1 MKKESASLSSQDS
14 LKLIEQMIGRARA
27 EEKDSGRG
35 WIIWGWL
42 LFLASLVQYFM
53 IRAGNRQD
61 GSKVWMI
68 FGIMAILLALYE
80 VVGKN
85 YISRKSIRVKTYTN
99 ELVNRL
105 GIAFFISLLIMVYG
119 NSQTGTNLTG
129 VNFGYL
135 LLLYGFW
142 MFIHGSVFRYRLLII
157 GAIINWAGAVVIFYF
172 MESLGAEV
180 LLVHAFCVA
189 LGYLLPGHIA
199 RIKYGETD
207 SLMSGDQMKP

>member
-42 LFLASLVQYFM
+42 LFLASLIQYFM
-53 IRAGNRQD
+53 IRSGNGQD
-61 GSKVWMI
+61 GGKVWVI
-68 FGIMAILLALYE
+68 FGVMAILLALYE
-80 VVGKN
+80 TVFKN
-85 YISRKSIRVKTYTN
+85 YISKKSVRVKTYTS

-105 GIAFFISLLIMVYG
+105 GIAFFISLLIMVFG
-119 NSQTGTNLTG
+119 NSQTGTHATG

-142 MFIHGSVFRYRLLII
+142 MFIHGSVFRNRLLII
-157 GAIINWAGAVVIFYF
+157 GAVINWAGAVAIFYF

-189 LGYLLPGHIA
+189 LGYLIPGHIA
-199 RIKYGETD
+199 RIKYGTTD
-207 SLMSGDQMKP
+207 SLMSGDQLNP